1 MIAAAKYNELG
12 DYLFLQKEYI
22 SAEEY
27 FEMAS
32 KLNPYEDPYQENY
45 ANANLQI
52 GNFQKAANI
61 LENLIEKSRAP
72 SIKAKFMLVLA
83 YLNQDDTKKACPIIQ
98 KLKIMIN
105 SNQLIFKDFAT
116 KISVVKL

>member
-1 MIAAAKYNELG
+1 MSDIFDRDEGGFILDNINFDIQSGSDNLKRSYYTLRVGENDMIAAAKYNELG

-72 SIKAKFMLVLA
+72 SIKAKFMLV
-83 YLNQDDTKKACPIIQ
+83 
-98 KLKIMIN
+98 
-105 SNQLIFKDFAT
+105 
-116 KISVVKL
+116 

>member
-32 KLNPYEDPYQENY
+32 KQLNPYENP
-45 ANANLQI
+45 
-52 GNFQKAANI
+52 
-61 LENLIEKSRAP
+61 
-72 SIKAKFMLVLA
+72 
-83 YLNQDDTKKACPIIQ
+83 
-98 KLKIMIN
+98 
-105 SNQLIFKDFAT
+105 
-116 KISVVKL
+116 